1 MARSVPSAST
11 PGAVALASAAAMR
24 RFDAT
29 LTDADIAAIATALE
43 ENAAAA
49 KQLRSK
55 KSRLSNADAPATAFV
70 VNEP

>member
-1 MARSVPSAST
+1 
-11 PGAVALASAAAMR
+11 MR

-43 ENAAAA
+43 ENAAAG